1 MLTEGQII
9 DDKYEIIRI
18 LGRGGTGTVYLAR
31 HMALKLER
39 AVKEICREDCPD
51 YEEIRQS
58 LLREA
63 YILKNLPY
71 KLIWLF
77 LICLAAA
84 SYYVV
89 LLLIEVIEFVRLD
102 V

>member
-1 MLTEGQII
+1 MISSLSIHKTIMGPEN
-9 DDKYEIIRI
+9 
-18 LGRGGTGTVYLAR
+18 GGKSSFS
-31 HMALKLER
+31 LK
-39 AVKEICREDCPD
+39 
-51 YEEIRQS
+51 
-58 LLREA
+58 

-89 LLLIEVIEFVRLD
+89 LLLIEVIEFVRPD